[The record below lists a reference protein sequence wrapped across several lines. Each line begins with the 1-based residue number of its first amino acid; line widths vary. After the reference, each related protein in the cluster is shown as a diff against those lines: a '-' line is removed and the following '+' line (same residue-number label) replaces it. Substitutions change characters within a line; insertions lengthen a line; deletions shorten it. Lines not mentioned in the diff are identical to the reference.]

1 MDKIPFED
9 GVKLKNA
16 TVTIQEQ
23 EYEVT
28 PAKYQGKTPMS
39 SFNLNKMQNNI
50 ENTLVKVSPTE
61 PNPKADVWLKKGKNL
76 FNKNHI
82 VKNYYIKD
90 EDGSIS
96 EYDSNMCYGF
106 DYIEVSPNAQY
117 TMSNATATIFLI
129 AEYDENKNFI
139 KQNRQNDS
147 NNFFTITTG
156 ETTKYLR
163 ISLGQTQIETIQ
175 FEAGSKTEYE
185 AYIEPKIYV
194 NKNGNYV
201 LFEENKTINITTG
214 QEYETGRIIDG
225 KKEYGKRINC
235 GVGPGA
241 NGFKEVDTGLSNVTY
256 TRIEGIVKGSTS
268 TFPINNSRPLSG
280 TDANAI
286 GVYVNYSTNKINIES
301 VADRNNYTVYVDLYY
316 TKN

>member
-23 EYEVT
+23 EYEVI

-61 PNPKADVWLKKGKNL
+61 PKPKADVWLKKGKNS

-96 EYDSNMCYGF
+96 EYDSNMCYCF

-117 TMSNATATIFLI
+117 TMSNATATILLI

-139 KQNRQNDS
+139 KQNRQNDT
-147 NNFFTITTG
+147 NNFLTITTS
-156 ETTKYLR
+156 ETTKYIR
-163 ISLGQTQIETIQ
+163 ISMSVIQINTIQ
-175 FEAGSKTEYE
+175 FEVGEKTEYE
-185 AYIEPKIYV
+185 AYIEPEVYV
-194 NKNGNYV
+194 KNNNNEYI
-201 LFEENKTINITTG
+201 LFKEEKSINVTTG
-214 QEYETGRIIDG
+214 VEFKTGRIIDG
-225 KKEYGKRINC
+225 KEEYSKRCPFGSLPNSTIK
-235 GVGPGA
+235 GVQFLDPNDKILKA
-241 NGFKEVDTGLSNVTY
+241 
-256 TRIEGIVKGSTS
+256 EGIAVSQTETS
-268 TFPINNSRPLSG
+268 HYFAIPNSKIQIDIENG
-280 TDANAI
+280 W
-286 GVYVNYSTNKINIES
+286 INITTETNMS
-301 VADRNNYTVYVDLYY
+301 TYNAFVDLYY

>member
-90 EDGSIS
+90 EDGSVS

-139 KQNRQNDS
+139 KQNRQNDT
-147 NNFFTITTG
+147 NNFLTITTS
-156 ETTKYLR
+156 ETTKYIR
-163 ISLGQTQIETIQ
+163 ISMGVTQINTIQ
-175 FEAGSKTEYE
+175 FEAGEKTEYE
-185 AYIEPKIYV
+185 AYIEPKVYV
-194 NKNGNYV
+194 KDKNNENY
-201 LFEENKTINITTG
+201 LAFSRDKTITITDDI
-214 QEYETGRIIDG
+214 EFETGRIING
-225 KKEYGKRINC
+225 KKEYGLRFYFGPLPNNDAKGIN
-235 GVGPGA
+235 VGYIYPI
-241 NGFKEVDTGLSNVTY
+241 
-256 TRIEGIVKGSTS
+256 TRISGLAIKNDGTKFLTIPNRDIKAEYENGWITVKTTEDLSMLNA
-268 TFPINNSRPLSG
+268 TFEI
-280 TDANAI
+280 
-286 GVYVNYSTNKINIES
+286 
-301 VADRNNYTVYVDLYY
+301 YY
-316 TKN
+316 TKT

>member
-39 SFNLNKMQNNI
+39 SFNLNKMQSNI
-50 ENTLVKVSPTE
+50 ENTLIKVSPTE
-61 PNPKADVWLKKGKNL
+61 PSPKSDVWLKKGKNS

-96 EYDSNMCYGF
+96 EYDSNMCYCF

-139 KQNRQNDS
+139 KQNRQNDT
-147 NNFFTITTG
+147 NNFLTITTG
-156 ETTKYLR
+156 ETTKYIR
-163 ISLGQTQIETIQ
+163 ISIGVTQINTIQ
-175 FEAGSKTEYE
+175 FEAGDKTEYE
-185 AYIEPKIYV
+185 EYIEPKIYV
-194 NKNGNYV
+194 KKNGTYV
-201 LFEENKTINITTG
+201 LFTEENKIDVQTG
-214 QEYETGRIIDG
+214 KATETGRIVDG
-225 KKEYGKRINC
+225 KKEYVIKIDFGALPNATSKGIN
-235 GVGPGA
+235 
-241 NGFKEVDTGLSNVTY
+241 TGLPNSNTY
-256 TRIEGIVKGSTS
+256 LKIFGIARKNDGTKYYVIPSQKIEMEFENGWLTVKTTEDLSMFNA
-268 TFPINNSRPLSG
+268 TFEI
-280 TDANAI
+280 
-286 GVYVNYSTNKINIES
+286 
-301 VADRNNYTVYVDLYY
+301 YY
-316 TKN
+316 IKAAEN